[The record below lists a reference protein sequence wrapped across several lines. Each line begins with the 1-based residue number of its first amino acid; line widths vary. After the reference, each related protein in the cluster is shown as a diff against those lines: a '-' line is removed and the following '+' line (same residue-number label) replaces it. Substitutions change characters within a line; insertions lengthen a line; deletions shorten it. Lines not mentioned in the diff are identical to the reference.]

1 MEMTDLQ
8 TEIKRLYLLGCENRS
23 IAKIV
28 GLTLNQTTRIIYR
41 ELELQ
46 SKNQKLSIREISDVK
61 RLYESGVKRREIQ
74 KILDIDKKRLDH
86 ILRKRAA

>member
-1 MEMTDLQ
+1 MTELE
-8 TEIKRLYLLGCENRS
+8 TEIKRLYLLGCQNKS

-28 GLTLNQTTRIIYR
+28 GLTLNQTTRIIYK

-46 SKNQKLSIREISDVK
+46 SKNKKLSTREIKEVK

-74 KILDIDKKRLDH
+74 KIMDIDKNRISH